1 MQSKFHSGVDI
12 LSPDEQL
19 GFSTIN
25 KGTDMKRH
33 ESAQVNNSLP
43 YQTGQFI
50 GETMKRSP
58 KLNLDPVMELK
69 HVIGYSPD
77 KCLNIKW
84 SKIAGEN
91 VVLFTSGGTIIVM
104 DVETNEQKRFFFG
117 HSAPICCF
125 DVAQ

>member
-1 MQSKFHSGVDI
+1 MASMKYNTGDDL

-25 KGTDMKRH
+25 KDLNQNRH
-33 ESAQVNNSLP
+33 ESGQLRNNVSLP
-43 YQTGQFI
+43 YSTGQYI
-50 GETMKRSP
+50 GQELRRSP

-91 VVLFTSGGTIIVM
+91 IVLFSSGGTLIVM
-104 DVETNEQKRFFFG
+104 DVETNE
-117 HSAPICCF
+117 
-125 DVAQ
+125 

>member
-1 MQSKFHSGVDI
+1 
-12 LSPDEQL
+12 
-19 GFSTIN
+19 
-25 KGTDMKRH
+25 MKRH
-33 ESAQVNNSLP
+33 ESAQAHNNSLP
-43 YQTGQFI
+43 YTTGQYI
-50 GETMKRSP
+50 GETIRRSS

-84 SKIAGEN
+84 SKIADEN

-104 DVETNEQKRFFFG
+104 DVEKNEQKRFFFG

-125 DVAQ
+125 DVA

>member
-43 YQTGQFI
+43 YQTGQYI

-84 SKIAGEN
+84 SKIAAEN

-104 DVETNEQKRFFFG
+104 DVETNE
-117 HSAPICCF
+117 
-125 DVAQ
+125 

>member
-1 MQSKFHSGVDI
+1 
-12 LSPDEQL
+12 
-19 GFSTIN
+19 
-25 KGTDMKRH
+25 
-33 ESAQVNNSLP
+33 
-43 YQTGQFI
+43 
-50 GETMKRSP
+50 MKRSP

-104 DVETNEQKRFFFG
+104 DVETNE
-117 HSAPICCF
+117 
-125 DVAQ
+125 